1 MKLLREPLLHFMLI
15 GAFIYLL
22 YAAFAEPVVE
32 EPDKTIVV
40 TAGEIEWMQ
49 TSWQKRWNRSP
60 TTEELDGLIKQY
72 IKETVLYREALNM
85 GLDKH
90 DQVIR
95 RRLAQK
101 MEFLTRDLVNLTPPT
116 EEDLQAYFKENQEF
130 YQEPSRFT
138 FTQVFID
145 PSKHGEATLKD
156 AEKIKAA
163 LIARGEDI
171 DDVSGVGDGIM
182 LQNYYPEID
191 RAEIQKLFGNDFSE
205 SLVEL
210 TPGQWHGPVPSGYGL
225 HLVYVHSVVEPPAV
239 VLDDV
244 RKRVTLD
251 WETEKGI
258 ELNEQFYNSLRQ
270 QYTIVIQEAAA
281 DKVATMQ
288 EAKP

>member
-101 MEFLTRDLVNLTPPT
+101 MEFLTRDLVNLTPPG
-116 EEDLQAYFKENQEF
+116 EEDLQAYFKQNQEF

>member
-32 EPDKTIVV
+32 APDKTIVV

-60 TTEELDGLIKQY
+60 TAEELDGLIKQY

-101 MEFLTRDLVNLTPPT
+101 MEFLTRDLVNLTPPG

-130 YQEPSRFT
+130 YIQPTRFS

-145 PSKHGEATLKD
+145 PSKHGESTLED